1 MHIQLRLSFVFA
13 IAMSY
18 FASGVQAQAPTHN
31 GAAIMHDPEYN
42 NCIDPSGD
50 YHNSHPG
57 DLQEM

>member
-13 IAMSY
+13 IAASY
-18 FASGVQAQAPTHN
+18 FASGAQAADHD
-31 GAAIMHDPEYN
+31 GSAIMNDPNYN

-57 DLQEM
+57 DRIEM